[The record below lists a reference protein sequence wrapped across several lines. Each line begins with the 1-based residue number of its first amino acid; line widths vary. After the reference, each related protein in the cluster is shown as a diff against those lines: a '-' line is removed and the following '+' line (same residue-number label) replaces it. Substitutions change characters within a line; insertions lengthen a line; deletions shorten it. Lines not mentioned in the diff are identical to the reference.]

1 MKKHIVLFLSLML
14 LPLFSCNKEEPG
26 GGGKI
31 DPPMDPTVFGT
42 VKGQDG
48 TPIADV
54 VVSDGIRCV
63 KTDAQG
69 KYALPV
75 DLSGDLSE
83 TLQYVFVS
91 TPKNWSAPLK
101 TKEGPVFWEW
111 LKDHQKNDGKITGVD
126 FTLKPISDPDNFTL
140 FIFGDPQPRTSGTGK
155 DDYTNNSAFRA
166 VDICNDMYKDM
177 EEYAKTKTS
186 PVYAIGLGDIVHRK
200 VSYLPTYRQ
209 KMEEAGLVCY
219 NVIGNHDQ
227 VNESGQAVKGMTD
240 KEACKAFEKRMGPT
254 NYSFNLGNMHFLMI
268 DNMMAQDGKVSDEC
282 LTGLTEEIWT
292 FVQNDLALVPSSA
305 TIMLCAHSPMM
316 HQMGQSGYRTG
327 PHLDDLRRLL
337 GRFEKVYAW
346 AGHTHSTFNFADRN
360 INIETHTLGRVTGA
374 LWTNEYLSENGTPR
388 GYMVVDC
395 QDGNIKSWQFKP
407 IFWQQSDHLYKG
419 GVKEPGYTYRDWTY
433 DSNGRAMLKP
443 ELGGGNLTDDY
454 QMQVFKPGVYE
465 NGYIYVNV
473 FLWDELW
480 KKPILTIGDNSS
492 VGIRVTGYS
501 YADREMKDFYARI
514 WEGLAGQWF
523 DPKNEPFK
531 YTGPYPE
538 SQMTN
543 CASMFK
549 FIVND
554 TQDLRKGTVTVTDRF
569 GKIWSQSISW

>member
-1 MKKHIVLFLSLML
+1 MRKHTILFIFLT
-14 LPLFSCNKEEPG
+14 LFSLLSCKKEEQG
-26 GGGKI
+26 GGGKV
-31 DPPMDPTVFGT
+31 DPPMEPTVFGT
-42 VKGQDG
+42 VKGADG

-75 DLSGDLSE
+75 DLSGNLSE

-91 TPKNWSAPLK
+91 TPKDWAAPLT

-240 KEACKAFEKRMGPT
+240 KESSKAFEKRMGPT

-268 DNMMAQDGKVSDEC
+268 DNMMVQAGEESDKC
-282 LTGLTEEIWT
+282 ITGLTDEIWA
-292 FVQNDLALVPSSA
+292 FVQNDLAFVPSA
-305 TIMLCAHSPMM
+305 TPIMLCAHSPMM
-316 HQMGQSGYRTG
+316 HQLGQSGYRTG

-337 GRFEKVYAW
+337 DRFEKVYAW
-346 AGHTHSTFNFADRN
+346 AGHTHSTFNFVDKGN
-360 INIETHTLGRVTGA
+360 PKIETHTLGRVTGA

-388 GYMVVDC
+388 G
-395 QDGNIKSWQFKP
+395 QHQIRHPS
-407 IFWQQSDHLYKG
+407 
-419 GVKEPGYTYRDWTY
+419 
-433 DSNGRAMLKP
+433 GRQRL
-443 ELGGGNLTDDY
+443 L
-454 QMQVFKPGVYE
+454 
-465 NGYIYVNV
+465 
-473 FLWDELW
+473 
-480 KKPILTIGDNSS
+480 
-492 VGIRVTGYS
+492 
-501 YADREMKDFYARI
+501 
-514 WEGLAGQWF
+514 
-523 DPKNEPFK
+523 
-531 YTGPYPE
+531 
-538 SQMTN
+538 
-543 CASMFK
+543 
-549 FIVND
+549 
-554 TQDLRKGTVTVTDRF
+554 
-569 GKIWSQSISW
+569 

>member
-1 MKKHIVLFLSLML
+1 ML

-91 TPKNWSAPLK
+91 TPKNWSAPLT
-101 TKEGPVFWEW
+101 TKGDIKKGPIFWEW
-111 LKDHQKNDGKITGVD
+111 LKDHPKSGGQITGVD
-126 FTLKPISDPDNFTL
+126 FTLKPISNPDRFTL
-140 FIFGDPQPRTSGTGK
+140 FIFGDPQPRTSGTS
-155 DDYTNNSAFRA
+155 DYTNNSAFRA
-166 VDICNDMYKDM
+166 VDICEDMYKDM
-177 EEYAKTKTS
+177 KEYAQTKTG

-209 KMEEAGLVCY
+209 NMADAGLVCY
-219 NVIGNHDQ
+219 NIIGNHDQ
-227 VNESGQAVKGMTD
+227 ANESGQAVIGMTD
-240 KEACKAFEKRMGPT
+240 KEASKAFEKRMGPT

-268 DNMMAQDGKVSDEC
+268 DNMMAQDGKESDNC
-282 LTGLTEEIWT
+282 LTGLTDEIWT

-316 HQMGQSGYRTG
+316 RQPGQSGDRTG
-327 PHLDDLRRLL
+327 PHLEDLRKLL

-346 AGHTHSTFNFADRN
+346 AGHTHSSFNFVDKSN
-360 INIETHTLGRVTGA
+360 PKIETHTLGRVTGA
-374 LWTNEYLSENGTPR
+374 LWTNEYLCENGTPR

-395 QDGNIKSWQFKP
+395 QDGNIKNWKFKP
-407 IFWQQSDHLYKG
+407 IFWQQSNHLYKG
-419 GVKEPGYTYRDWTY
+419 GDKEPNYNYRDWTY
-433 DSNGRAMLKP
+433 DSNGRAILKP
-443 ELGGGNLTDDY
+443 ELGGGNLTDNY

-465 NGYIYVNV
+465 NGWLYVNI

-480 KKPILTIGDNSS
+480 KKPRLTIGNEVSAMTL
-492 VGIRVTGYS
+492 VTGYS
-501 YADREMKDFYARI
+501 FADREMKDFYARI
-514 WEGLAGQWF
+514 WPGLAGQWF
-523 DPKNEPFK
+523 DPNKK
-531 YTGPYPE
+531 AYTYVGPYPDT
-538 SQMTN
+538 QKTN
-543 CASMFK
+543 CTSMFK
-549 FIVND
+549 VFVND
-554 TQDLRKGTVTVTDRF
+554 PGDIGEGQVSVEDRF
-569 GKIWSQSISW
+569 GITHYSATIRWK